1 MKKNINETLLGTS
14 GMSSIDVAN
23 VTGKQHAH
31 IMRDIRNLLEQ
42 GVSQSNFGLSSYQ
55 QPQPKGGFK
64 EVPCYNLTPKGCLI
78 LASGYNPIL
87 REKIINRLEE
97 LEKQRIA
104 EEINPELSANK
115 FINQYKKKG
124 KSDRWIAARFEG
136 IQKRHAFTDTLKD
149 HGVHGYG
156 YSLCTDAIYKPLF
169 GKTAKGIRE
178 ERNLTT
184 HSNLRDSMSAVELGA
199 TMLAELLATERLETE
214 HSIGNRQCYTNT
226 IIASR
231 NVAKAIYNTRK
242 GIL

>member
-1 MKKNINETLLGTS
+1 MGTS
-14 GMSSIDVAN
+14 GMSSIEVAN

-31 IMRDIRNLLEQ
+31 ILRDIRNLLDQ
-42 GVSQSNFGLSSYQ
+42 GVAASNFGLGSYMDANQ
-55 QPQPKGGFK
+55 Q
-64 EVPCYNLTPKGCLI
+64 VRPCYNLTAKGCLI

-104 EEINPELSANK
+104 EEVNPELSANK

-136 IQKRHAFTDTLKD
+136 IQKRQAFTDTLKD

-184 HSNLRDSMSAVELGA
+184 NSNLRDSMSAVELGA
-199 TMLAELLATERLETE
+199 TMLAELLATERLEVE
-214 HSIGNRQCYTNT
+214 HAMGNRQCYTNT
-226 IIASR
+226 MIASK
-231 NVAKAIYNTRK
+231 NVAKAIDNTRK

>member
-1 MKKNINETLLGTS
+1 MKKNINETLMGTS

-31 IMRDIRNLLEQ
+31 ILRDIRNLLDQ
-42 GVSQSNFGLSSYQ
+42 GVAASNFGLGSYMDANQ
-55 QPQPKGGFK
+55 Q
-64 EVPCYNLTPKGCLI
+64 VRPCYNLTAKGCLI

-104 EEINPELSANK
+104 EEVNPELSANK

-184 HSNLRDSMSAVELGA
+184 NSNLRDSMSAVELGA
-199 TMLAELLATERLETE
+199 TMLAELLATERLEVE
-214 HSIGNRQCYTNT
+214 HAMGNRQCYTNT
-226 IIASR
+226 MIASK
-231 NVAKAIYNTRK
+231 NVAKAIDNTRK

>member
-1 MKKNINETLLGTS
+1 MKKNINETLMGTS
-14 GMSSIDVAN
+14 GMSSIEVAN

-31 IMRDIRNLLEQ
+31 ILRDIRNLLDQ
-42 GVSQSNFGLSSYQ
+42 GVAASNFGLGSYMDANQ
-55 QPQPKGGFK
+55 Q
-64 EVPCYNLTPKGCLI
+64 VRPCYNLTAKGCLI

-104 EEINPELSANK
+104 EEVNPELSANK

-136 IQKRHAFTDTLKD
+136 IQKRQAFTDTLKD

-184 HSNLRDSMSAVELGA
+184 NSNLRDSMSAVELGA
-199 TMLAELLATERLETE
+199 TMLAELLATERLEVE
-214 HSIGNRQCYTNT
+214 HAMGNRQCYTNT
-226 IIASR
+226 MIASK
-231 NVAKAIYNTRK
+231 NVAKAIDNTRK

>member
-1 MKKNINETLLGTS
+1 MGTS

-31 IMRDIRNLLEQ
+31 ILRDIRNLLDQ
-42 GVSQSNFGLSSYQ
+42 GVAASNFGLGSYMDANQ
-55 QPQPKGGFK
+55 Q
-64 EVPCYNLTPKGCLI
+64 VRPCYNLTAKGCLI

-104 EEINPELSANK
+104 EEINPDLSANK

-184 HSNLRDSMSAVELGA
+184 NSNLRDSMSAVELGA

-231 NVAKAIYNTRK
+231 NVAKAIDNTRK

>member
-1 MKKNINETLLGTS
+1 
-14 GMSSIDVAN
+14 MSSIEVAN

-31 IMRDIRNLLEQ
+31 ILRDIRNLLDQ
-42 GVSQSNFGLSSYQ
+42 GVAASNFGLGSYMDANQ
-55 QPQPKGGFK
+55 Q
-64 EVPCYNLTPKGCLI
+64 VRPCYNLTAKGCLI

-104 EEINPELSANK
+104 EEVNPELSANK

-184 HSNLRDSMSAVELGA
+184 NSNLRDSMSAVELGA
-199 TMLAELLATERLETE
+199 TMLAELLATERLEVE
-214 HSIGNRQCYTNT
+214 HAMGNRQCYTNT
-226 IIASR
+226 MIASK
-231 NVAKAIYNTRK
+231 NVAKAIDNTRK

>member
-1 MKKNINETLLGTS
+1 MKKNINETLMGTS

-31 IMRDIRNLLEQ
+31 ILRDIRNLLDQ
-42 GVSQSNFGLSSYQ
+42 GVAASNFGLGSYMDVNQ
-55 QPQPKGGFK
+55 Q
-64 EVPCYNLTPKGCLI
+64 VRPCYNLTAKGCLI

-184 HSNLRDSMSAVELGA
+184 NSNLRDSMSAVELGA
-199 TMLAELLATERLETE
+199 TMLAELLATERLEVE
-214 HSIGNRQCYTNT
+214 HAMGNRQCYTNT
-226 IIASR
+226 MIASK
-231 NVAKAIYNTRK
+231 NVAKAIDNTRK

>member
-1 MKKNINETLLGTS
+1 MGTS
-14 GMSSIDVAN
+14 GMSSIEVAN

-31 IMRDIRNLLEQ
+31 ILRDIRNLLDQ
-42 GVSQSNFGLSSYQ
+42 GVAASNFGLGSYMDANQ
-55 QPQPKGGFK
+55 Q
-64 EVPCYNLTPKGCLI
+64 VRPCYNLTAKGCLI

-136 IQKRHAFTDTLKD
+136 IQKRHVFTDTLKD

-184 HSNLRDSMSAVELGA
+184 NSNLRDSMSAVELGA
-199 TMLAELLATERLETE
+199 TMLAELLATERLEVE
-214 HSIGNRQCYTNT
+214 HAMGNRQCYTNT
-226 IIASR
+226 MIASK
-231 NVAKAIYNTRK
+231 NVAKAIDNTRK

>member
-1 MKKNINETLLGTS
+1 
-14 GMSSIDVAN
+14 MSSIEVAN

-31 IMRDIRNLLEQ
+31 ILRDIRNLLDQ
-42 GVSQSNFGLSSYQ
+42 GVAASNFGLGSYMDANQ
-55 QPQPKGGFK
+55 Q
-64 EVPCYNLTPKGCLI
+64 VRPCYNLTAKGCLI

-104 EEINPELSANK
+104 EEVNPELSANK

-136 IQKRHAFTDTLKD
+136 IQKRQAFTDTLKD

-184 HSNLRDSMSAVELGA
+184 NSNLRDSMSAVELGA
-199 TMLAELLATERLETE
+199 TMLAELLATERLEVE
-214 HSIGNRQCYTNT
+214 HAMGNRQCYTNT
-226 IIASR
+226 MIASK
-231 NVAKAIYNTRK
+231 NVAKAIDNTRK

>member
-1 MKKNINETLLGTS
+1 MKKNINETLMGTS

-31 IMRDIRNLLEQ
+31 VLRDIRNLLDQ
-42 GVSQSNFGLSSYQ
+42 GVAASNFGLGSYMDVNQ
-55 QPQPKGGFK
+55 Q
-64 EVPCYNLTPKGCLI
+64 VRPCYNLTAKGCLI

-199 TMLAELLATERLETE
+199 TMLAELLATERLEVE
-214 HSIGNRQCYTNT
+214 HAMGNRQCYTNT
-226 IIASR
+226 MIASK
-231 NVAKAIYNTRK
+231 NVAKAIDNTRK

>member
-1 MKKNINETLLGTS
+1 MKKNINETLMGTS
-14 GMSSIDVAN
+14 GMSSIEVAN

-31 IMRDIRNLLEQ
+31 ILRDIRNLLDQ
-42 GVSQSNFGLSSYQ
+42 GVAASNFGLGSYMDANQ
-55 QPQPKGGFK
+55 Q
-64 EVPCYNLTPKGCLI
+64 VRPCYNLTAKGCLI

-104 EEINPELSANK
+104 EEVNPELSANK

-184 HSNLRDSMSAVELGA
+184 NSNLRDSMSAVELGA
-199 TMLAELLATERLETE
+199 TMLAELLATERLEVE
-214 HSIGNRQCYTNT
+214 HAMGNRQCYTNT
-226 IIASR
+226 MIASK
-231 NVAKAIYNTRK
+231 NVAKAIDNTRK

>member
-1 MKKNINETLLGTS
+1 MKKNINETLMGTS
-14 GMSSIDVAN
+14 GMSSIEVAN

-31 IMRDIRNLLEQ
+31 ILRDIRNLLDQ
-42 GVSQSNFGLSSYQ
+42 GVAASNFGLGSYMDANQ
-55 QPQPKGGFK
+55 Q
-64 EVPCYNLTPKGCLI
+64 VRPCYNLTAKGCLI

-184 HSNLRDSMSAVELGA
+184 NSNLRDSMSAVELGA

-231 NVAKAIYNTRK
+231 NVAKAIDNTRK

>member
-1 MKKNINETLLGTS
+1 MGTS

-31 IMRDIRNLLEQ
+31 ILRDIRNLLDQ
-42 GVSQSNFGLSSYQ
+42 GVAASNFGLGSYMDANQ
-55 QPQPKGGFK
+55 Q
-64 EVPCYNLTPKGCLI
+64 VRPCYNLTAKGCLI

-104 EEINPELSANK
+104 EEVNPELSANK

-184 HSNLRDSMSAVELGA
+184 NSNLRDSMSAVELGA
-199 TMLAELLATERLETE
+199 TMLAELLATERLEVE
-214 HSIGNRQCYTNT
+214 HAMGNRQCYTNT
-226 IIASR
+226 MIASK
-231 NVAKAIYNTRK
+231 NVAKAIDNTRK

>member
-1 MKKNINETLLGTS
+1 MKKNINETLMGTS
-14 GMSSIDVAN
+14 GMSSIEVAN

-31 IMRDIRNLLEQ
+31 ILRDIRNLLDQ
-42 GVSQSNFGLSSYQ
+42 GIAASNFGLGSYMDANQ
-55 QPQPKGGFK
+55 Q
-64 EVPCYNLTPKGCLI
+64 VRPCYNLTAKGCLI

-184 HSNLRDSMSAVELGA
+184 NSNLRDSMSAVELGA
-199 TMLAELLATERLETE
+199 TMLAELLATERLEVE
-214 HSIGNRQCYTNT
+214 HAMGNRQCYTNT

-231 NVAKAIYNTRK
+231 NVAKAIDNTRK

>member
-1 MKKNINETLLGTS
+1 MGTS
-14 GMSSIDVAN
+14 GMSSIEVAN

-31 IMRDIRNLLEQ
+31 ILRDIRNLLDQ
-42 GVSQSNFGLSSYQ
+42 GVAASNFGLGSYMDANQ
-55 QPQPKGGFK
+55 Q
-64 EVPCYNLTPKGCLI
+64 VRPCYNLTAKGCLI

-184 HSNLRDSMSAVELGA
+184 NSNLRDSMSAVELGA

-226 IIASR
+226 MIASK
-231 NVAKAIYNTRK
+231 NVAKAIDNTRK

>member
-1 MKKNINETLLGTS
+1 
-14 GMSSIDVAN
+14 MSSIDVAN

-31 IMRDIRNLLEQ
+31 ILRDIRNLLDQ
-42 GVSQSNFGLSSYQ
+42 GVAASNFGLGSYMDANQ
-55 QPQPKGGFK
+55 Q
-64 EVPCYNLTPKGCLI
+64 VRPCYNLTAKGCLI

-184 HSNLRDSMSAVELGA
+184 NSNLRDSMSAVELGA
-199 TMLAELLATERLETE
+199 TMLAELLATERLEVE
-214 HSIGNRQCYTNT
+214 HAMGNRQCYTNT
-226 IIASR
+226 TIASK
-231 NVAKAIYNTRK
+231 NVAKAIDNTRK

>member
-1 MKKNINETLLGTS
+1 MKKNINETLMGTS
-14 GMSSIDVAN
+14 GMSSIEVAN

-31 IMRDIRNLLEQ
+31 ILRDIRNLLDQ
-42 GVSQSNFGLSSYQ
+42 GVAASNFGLGSYMDANQ
-55 QPQPKGGFK
+55 Q
-64 EVPCYNLTPKGCLI
+64 VRPCYNLTAKGCLI

-184 HSNLRDSMSAVELGA
+184 NSNLRDSMSAVELGA
-199 TMLAELLATERLETE
+199 TMLAELLATERLEVE
-214 HSIGNRQCYTNT
+214 HAMGNRQCYTNT
-226 IIASR
+226 MIASK
-231 NVAKAIYNTRK
+231 NVAKAIDNTRK

>member
-1 MKKNINETLLGTS
+1 MKKNINETLMGTS
-14 GMSSIDVAN
+14 GMSSIEVAN

-31 IMRDIRNLLEQ
+31 ILRDIRNLLDQ
-42 GVSQSNFGLSSYQ
+42 GVAASNFGLGSYMDANQ
-55 QPQPKGGFK
+55 Q
-64 EVPCYNLTPKGCLI
+64 VRPCYNLTAKGCLI

-226 IIASR
+226 MIASK
-231 NVAKAIYNTRK
+231 NVAKAIDNTRK

>member
-1 MKKNINETLLGTS
+1 MGTS
-14 GMSSIDVAN
+14 GMSSIEVAN

-31 IMRDIRNLLEQ
+31 ILRDIRNLLDQ
-42 GVSQSNFGLSSYQ
+42 GVAASNFGLGSYMDANQ
-55 QPQPKGGFK
+55 Q
-64 EVPCYNLTPKGCLI
+64 VRPCYNLTAKGCLI

-104 EEINPELSANK
+104 EEVNPELSANK

-184 HSNLRDSMSAVELGA
+184 NSNLRDSMSAVELGA
-199 TMLAELLATERLETE
+199 TMLAELLATERLEVE
-214 HSIGNRQCYTNT
+214 HAMGNRQCYTNT
-226 IIASR
+226 MVASK
-231 NVAKAIYNTRK
+231 NVAKAIDNTRK

>member
-1 MKKNINETLLGTS
+1 MKKNINETLMGTS
-14 GMSSIDVAN
+14 GMSSIEVAN

-31 IMRDIRNLLEQ
+31 ILRDIRNLLDQ
-42 GVSQSNFGLSSYQ
+42 GVAASNFGLGSYMDANQ
-55 QPQPKGGFK
+55 Q
-64 EVPCYNLTPKGCLI
+64 VRPCYNLTAKGCLI

-104 EEINPELSANK
+104 EEVNPELSANK

-184 HSNLRDSMSAVELGA
+184 NSNLRDSMSAVELGA

-231 NVAKAIYNTRK
+231 NVAKAIDNTRK

>member
-1 MKKNINETLLGTS
+1 MKKNINETLMGTS

-31 IMRDIRNLLEQ
+31 ILRDIRNLLDQ
-42 GVSQSNFGLSSYQ
+42 GVAASNFGLGSYMDANQ
-55 QPQPKGGFK
+55 Q
-64 EVPCYNLTPKGCLI
+64 VRPCYNLTAKGCLI

-104 EEINPELSANK
+104 EEINPDLSANK

-184 HSNLRDSMSAVELGA
+184 NSNLRDSMSAVELGA

-231 NVAKAIYNTRK
+231 NVAKAIDNTRK

>member
-1 MKKNINETLLGTS
+1 MKKNINETLMGTS
-14 GMSSIDVAN
+14 GMSSIEVAN

-31 IMRDIRNLLEQ
+31 VLRDIRNLLEQ
-42 GVSQSNFGLSSYQ
+42 GVAASNFGLGSYMDANQ
-55 QPQPKGGFK
+55 Q
-64 EVPCYNLTPKGCLI
+64 VRPCYNLTAKGCLI
-78 LASGYNPIL
+78 LASGYNPVL

-226 IIASR
+226 MIASK
-231 NVAKAIYNTRK
+231 NVAKAIDNTRK

>member
-1 MKKNINETLLGTS
+1 MKKNINETLMGTS
-14 GMSSIDVAN
+14 GMSSIEVAN

-31 IMRDIRNLLEQ
+31 ILRDIRNLLDQ
-42 GVSQSNFGLSSYQ
+42 GVAASNFGLGSYMDANQ
-55 QPQPKGGFK
+55 Q
-64 EVPCYNLTPKGCLI
+64 VRPCYNLTAKGCLI

-104 EEINPELSANK
+104 EEVNPELSANK

-184 HSNLRDSMSAVELGA
+184 NSNLRDSMSAVELGA
-199 TMLAELLATERLETE
+199 TMLAELLATERLEVE
-214 HSIGNRQCYTNT
+214 HAMGNRQCYTNT
-226 IIASR
+226 MVASK
-231 NVAKAIYNTRK
+231 NVAKAIDNTRK

>member
-31 IMRDIRNLLEQ
+31 IMRDIRNLLER
-42 GVSQSNFGLSSYQ
+42 GVQKSNFGLSFTIREL
-55 QPQPKGGFK
+55 PNGGSKK
-64 EVPCYNLTPKGCLI
+64 EAFYKMTPKGCLI

-136 IQKRHAFTDTLKD
+136 IQKRHAFTDTLKG

-199 TMLAELLATERLETE
+199 TMLAELLATERLEVE
-214 HSIGNRQCYTNT
+214 HAMGNRQCYTNT
-226 IIASR
+226 MIASK
-231 NVAKAIYNTRK
+231 NVAKAINNTRK

>member
-1 MKKNINETLLGTS
+1 MGTS

-31 IMRDIRNLLEQ
+31 ILRDIRNLLDQ
-42 GVSQSNFGLSSYQ
+42 GVAASNFGLGSYMDVNQ
-55 QPQPKGGFK
+55 Q
-64 EVPCYNLTPKGCLI
+64 VRPCYNLTAKGCLI

-184 HSNLRDSMSAVELGA
+184 NSNLRDSMSAVELGA
-199 TMLAELLATERLETE
+199 TMLAELLATERLEVE
-214 HSIGNRQCYTNT
+214 HAMGNRQCYTNT
-226 IIASR
+226 MIASK
-231 NVAKAIYNTRK
+231 NVAKAIDNTRK

>member
-1 MKKNINETLLGTS
+1 
-14 GMSSIDVAN
+14 MSSIEVAN

-31 IMRDIRNLLEQ
+31 ILRDIRNLLDQ
-42 GVSQSNFGLSSYQ
+42 GIAASNFGLGSYMDANQ
-55 QPQPKGGFK
+55 Q
-64 EVPCYNLTPKGCLI
+64 VRPCYNLTAKGCLI

-184 HSNLRDSMSAVELGA
+184 NSNLRDSMSAVELGA
-199 TMLAELLATERLETE
+199 TMLAELLATERLEVE
-214 HSIGNRQCYTNT
+214 HAMGNRQCYTNT

-231 NVAKAIYNTRK
+231 NVAKAIDNTRK

>member
-1 MKKNINETLLGTS
+1 
-14 GMSSIDVAN
+14 MSSIEVAN

-31 IMRDIRNLLEQ
+31 ILRDIRNLLDQ
-42 GVSQSNFGLSSYQ
+42 GVAASNFGLGSYMDANQ
-55 QPQPKGGFK
+55 Q
-64 EVPCYNLTPKGCLI
+64 VRPCYNLTAKGCLI

-149 HGVHGYG
+149 YGVHGYG

-184 HSNLRDSMSAVELGA
+184 NSNLRDSMSAVELGA
-199 TMLAELLATERLETE
+199 TMLAELLATERLEVE
-214 HSIGNRQCYTNT
+214 HAMGNRQCYTNT
-226 IIASR
+226 MIASK
-231 NVAKAIYNTRK
+231 NVAKAIDNTRK

>member
-1 MKKNINETLLGTS
+1 MGTS
-14 GMSSIDVAN
+14 GMSSIEVAN

-31 IMRDIRNLLEQ
+31 ILRDIRNLLDQ
-42 GVSQSNFGLSSYQ
+42 GVAASNFGLGSYMDANQ
-55 QPQPKGGFK
+55 Q
-64 EVPCYNLTPKGCLI
+64 VRPCYNLTAKGCLI

-184 HSNLRDSMSAVELGA
+184 NSNLRDSMSAVELGA

-231 NVAKAIYNTRK
+231 NVAKAIDNTRK

>member
-1 MKKNINETLLGTS
+1 MGTS
-14 GMSSIDVAN
+14 GMSSIEVAN

-31 IMRDIRNLLEQ
+31 ILRDIRNLLDQ
-42 GVSQSNFGLSSYQ
+42 GVAASNFGLGSYMDANQ
-55 QPQPKGGFK
+55 Q
-64 EVPCYNLTPKGCLI
+64 VRPCYNLTAKGCLI

-104 EEINPELSANK
+104 EEVNPELSANK

-184 HSNLRDSMSAVELGA
+184 NSNLRDSMSAVELGA
-199 TMLAELLATERLETE
+199 TMLAELLATERLEVE
-214 HSIGNRQCYTNT
+214 HVMGNRQCYTNT
-226 IIASR
+226 MIASK
-231 NVAKAIYNTRK
+231 NVAKAIDNTRK

>member
-1 MKKNINETLLGTS
+1 MKKNINETLMGTS
-14 GMSSIDVAN
+14 GMSSIEVAN

-31 IMRDIRNLLEQ
+31 ILRDIRNLLDQ
-42 GVSQSNFGLSSYQ
+42 GVAASNFGLGSYMDANQ
-55 QPQPKGGFK
+55 Q
-64 EVPCYNLTPKGCLI
+64 VRPCYNLTAKGCLI

-149 HGVHGYG
+149 HVVHGYG

-184 HSNLRDSMSAVELGA
+184 NSNLRDSMSAVELGA
-199 TMLAELLATERLETE
+199 TMLAELLATERLEVE
-214 HSIGNRQCYTNT
+214 HAMGNRQCYTNT
-226 IIASR
+226 MIASK
-231 NVAKAIYNTRK
+231 NVAKAIDNTRK

>member
-1 MKKNINETLLGTS
+1 MGTS
-14 GMSSIDVAN
+14 GMSSIEVAN

-31 IMRDIRNLLEQ
+31 ILRDIRNLLNQ
-42 GVSQSNFGLSSYQ
+42 GVAASNFGLGSYMDANQ
-55 QPQPKGGFK
+55 Q
-64 EVPCYNLTPKGCLI
+64 VRPCYNLTAKGCLI

-184 HSNLRDSMSAVELGA
+184 NSNLRDSMSAVELGA
-199 TMLAELLATERLETE
+199 TMLAELLATERLEVE
-214 HSIGNRQCYTNT
+214 HAMGNRQCYTNT
-226 IIASR
+226 MIASK
-231 NVAKAIYNTRK
+231 NVAKAIDNTRK

>member
-1 MKKNINETLLGTS
+1 MKKNINETLMGTS
-14 GMSSIDVAN
+14 GMSSIEVAN

-31 IMRDIRNLLEQ
+31 ILRDIRNLLDQ
-42 GVSQSNFGLSSYQ
+42 GVAASNFGLGSYMDANQ
-55 QPQPKGGFK
+55 Q
-64 EVPCYNLTPKGCLI
+64 VRPCYNLTAKGCLI

-104 EEINPELSANK
+104 EEVNPELSANK

-184 HSNLRDSMSAVELGA
+184 NSNLRASMSAVELGA

-231 NVAKAIYNTRK
+231 NVAKAIDNTRK

>member
-1 MKKNINETLLGTS
+1 MGTS
-14 GMSSIDVAN
+14 GMSSIEVAN

-31 IMRDIRNLLEQ
+31 ILRDIRNLLDQ
-42 GVSQSNFGLSSYQ
+42 GVAASNFGLGSYMDANQ
-55 QPQPKGGFK
+55 Q
-64 EVPCYNLTPKGCLI
+64 VRPCYNLTAKGCLI

-184 HSNLRDSMSAVELGA
+184 NSNLRDSMSAVELGA
-199 TMLAELLATERLETE
+199 TMLAELLATERLEVE
-214 HSIGNRQCYTNT
+214 HAMGNRQCYTNT
-226 IIASR
+226 MIASK
-231 NVAKAIYNTRK
+231 NVAKAIDNTRK

>member
-1 MKKNINETLLGTS
+1 MKKNINETLMGTS
-14 GMSSIDVAN
+14 GMSSIEVAN

-31 IMRDIRNLLEQ
+31 ILRDIRNLLDQ
-42 GVSQSNFGLSSYQ
+42 GVAASNFGLGSYMDANQ
-55 QPQPKGGFK
+55 Q
-64 EVPCYNLTPKGCLI
+64 VRPCYNLTAKGCLI

-136 IQKRHAFTDTLKD
+136 IQKRHVFTDTLKD

-184 HSNLRDSMSAVELGA
+184 NSNLRDSMSAVELGA
-199 TMLAELLATERLETE
+199 TMLAELLATERLEVE
-214 HSIGNRQCYTNT
+214 HAMGNRQCYTNT
-226 IIASR
+226 MIASK
-231 NVAKAIYNTRK
+231 NVAKAIDNTRK

>member
-1 MKKNINETLLGTS
+1 MGTS

-42 GVSQSNFGLSSYQ
+42 GVAASNFGLGSYMDANQ
-55 QPQPKGGFK
+55 Q
-64 EVPCYNLTPKGCLI
+64 VRPCYNLTAKGCLI

-184 HSNLRDSMSAVELGA
+184 NSNLRDSMSAVELGA

-231 NVAKAIYNTRK
+231 NVAKAIDNTRK

>member
-1 MKKNINETLLGTS
+1 M
-14 GMSSIDVAN
+14 DAN
-23 VTGKQHAH
+23 
-31 IMRDIRNLLEQ
+31 
-42 GVSQSNFGLSSYQ
+42 Q
-55 QPQPKGGFK
+55 Q
-64 EVPCYNLTPKGCLI
+64 VRPCYNLTAKGCLI

-184 HSNLRDSMSAVELGA
+184 NSNLRDSMSAVELGA
-199 TMLAELLATERLETE
+199 TMLAELLATERLEVE
-214 HSIGNRQCYTNT
+214 HAMGNRQCYTNT
-226 IIASR
+226 MIASK
-231 NVAKAIYNTRK
+231 NVAKAIDNTRK

>member
-1 MKKNINETLLGTS
+1 
-14 GMSSIDVAN
+14 MSSIEVAN

-31 IMRDIRNLLEQ
+31 ILRDIRNLLDQ
-42 GVSQSNFGLSSYQ
+42 GVAASNFGLGSYMDANQ
-55 QPQPKGGFK
+55 Q
-64 EVPCYNLTPKGCLI
+64 VRPCYNLTAKGCLI

-184 HSNLRDSMSAVELGA
+184 NSNLRDSMSAVELGA
-199 TMLAELLATERLETE
+199 TMLAELLATERLEVE
-214 HSIGNRQCYTNT
+214 HAMGNRQCYTNT
-226 IIASR
+226 MIASK
-231 NVAKAIYNTRK
+231 NVAKAIDNTRK

>member
-1 MKKNINETLLGTS
+1 MGTS
-14 GMSSIDVAN
+14 GMSSIEVAN

-31 IMRDIRNLLEQ
+31 ILRDIRNLLDQ
-42 GVSQSNFGLSSYQ
+42 GVAASNFGLGSYMDANQ
-55 QPQPKGGFK
+55 Q
-64 EVPCYNLTPKGCLI
+64 VRPCYNLTAKGCLI

-184 HSNLRDSMSAVELGA
+184 NSNLRDSMSAVELGA
-199 TMLAELLATERLETE
+199 TMLAELLATERLEVE
-214 HSIGNRQCYTNT
+214 HAMGNRQCYTNT
-226 IIASR
+226 MIASK
-231 NVAKAIYNTRK
+231 NVAKEIDNTRK

>member
-1 MKKNINETLLGTS
+1 MGTS

-31 IMRDIRNLLEQ
+31 ILRDIRNLLDQ
-42 GVSQSNFGLSSYQ
+42 GVAASNFGLGSYMDANQ
-55 QPQPKGGFK
+55 Q
-64 EVPCYNLTPKGCLI
+64 VRPCYNLTAKGCLI

-184 HSNLRDSMSAVELGA
+184 NSNLRDSMSAVELGA
-199 TMLAELLATERLETE
+199 TMLAELLATERLEVE
-214 HSIGNRQCYTNT
+214 HAMGNRQCYTNT
-226 IIASR
+226 TIASK
-231 NVAKAIYNTRK
+231 NVAKAIDNTRK

>member
-1 MKKNINETLLGTS
+1 MGTS
-14 GMSSIDVAN
+14 GMSSIEVAN

-31 IMRDIRNLLEQ
+31 ILRDIRNLLDQ
-42 GVSQSNFGLSSYQ
+42 GVAASNFGLGSYMDANQ
-55 QPQPKGGFK
+55 Q
-64 EVPCYNLTPKGCLI
+64 VRPCYNLTAKGCLI

-104 EEINPELSANK
+104 EEVNPELSANK

-184 HSNLRDSMSAVELGA
+184 NSNLRDSMSAVELGA
-199 TMLAELLATERLETE
+199 TMLAELLATERLEVE
-214 HSIGNRQCYTNT
+214 HAMGNRQCYTNT
-226 IIASR
+226 MIASK
-231 NVAKAIYNTRK
+231 NVAKAIDNTRK